1 MSILPNIKEKLA
13 LLPNKPGVYI
23 MKNVHNEII
32 YVGKA
37 LVLKNRVRSYFQT
50 GSSVTLKVKVMVSQI
65 TDLEYIVT
73 ANEVEALILESNL
86 IKKYRPHYNILLKDD
101 KSYPYIKLTVQEKYP
116 RVFITRKL
124 IKDGAKYF
132 GPYTSAGAVHQTL
145 KLLKKIFPLRSCQ
158 KMDSKRP
165 CLEYHIKRCL
175 APCAGKVSQED
186 YLQMVQGVSLF
197 LEGRSDLLLKQLK
210 VLMQQASADMR
221 YEEAASLRDQI
232 TSIETIRQQQ
242 IAVTIAGDVDVIGL
256 ALDDKGVCVQVFFVR
271 AGKVVG
277 RDHFLLTANQEDDK
291 EAILTAFVQQ
301 YYDKVAFVPKEIL
314 LPIALPEAETNVL
327 NEWLS
332 GLKGQKVQLVS
343 PQRGMK
349 KDLLDLANENADIL
363 LKEENELR
371 LQKESNELK
380 ALDILQQ
387 ALGIPNYIERMDCFD
402 ISHIQGSETV
412 ASMVVFRDGK
422 ESKKDYRRYKLKTV
436 EGKPDDFK
444 SMQEVVLRRYSK
456 YEDLPDLIIIDGG
469 KGQLSSALEV
479 IRGLGLEM
487 PVIGL
492 AKRLEEIFQEG
503 ISESLLLSKDSPAI
517 HLLQRIRD
525 EAHRFAITYHRK
537 LRSKRNM
544 VSILDNI
551 PGIGESRRKALWQA
565 FGSIQAIKNATI
577 EELSNVDGMNKAVAE
592 SIHRYFQLSEEGFK

>member
-1 MSILPNIKEKLA
+1 MDILPNIKEKLA
-13 LLPNKPGVYI
+13 LLPNNPGVYI
-23 MKNVHNEII
+23 MKNAQGEII

-37 LVLKNRVRSYFQT
+37 IVLKNRVRSYFQA
-50 GSSVTLKVKVMVSQI
+50 GSNATPKVRVMVAQI
-65 TDLEYIVT
+65 VDLEYIVT

-86 IKKYRPHYNILLKDD
+86 IKKHRPRYNIMLKDD
-101 KSYPYIKLTVQEKYP
+101 KSYPYIKLTLQEEFP

-145 KLLKKIFPLRSCQ
+145 KLLKKIFPLRSCR

-175 APCAGKVSQED
+175 APCSGNISKED
-186 YLQMVQGVSLF
+186 YDQMVQGVNLF

-210 VLMQQASADMR
+210 VLMQEASKNMH
-221 YEEAASLRDQI
+221 YEEAAGLRDQI
-232 TSIETIRQQQ
+232 NSIEILRQQQ
-242 IAVTIAGDVDVIGL
+242 TAVTIAGDVDVVGMAI
-256 ALDDKGVCVQVFFVR
+256 DEQGVCAQVFFVR

-277 RDHFLLTANQEDDK
+277 RDHFLLTANLEDNQTD
-291 EAILTAFVQQ
+291 ILTAFIQQ
-301 YYDKVAFVPKEIL
+301 YYNKVAFIPKEII
-314 LPIALPEAETNVL
+314 LPIDLPASEITVL
-327 NEWLS
+327 SDWLS
-332 GLKGQKVQLVS
+332 SLKKQRVQLLS
-343 PQRGMK
+343 PKRGLK
-349 KDLLDLANENADIL
+349 KDLLDLANENAAIL

-371 LQKESNELK
+371 QQKENAELK
-380 ALDILQQ
+380 AVNMLQD
-387 ALGIPNYIERMDCFD
+387 ALGLEGFLHRIDCFD
-402 ISHIQGSETV
+402 ISHIQGAETV
-412 ASMVVFRDGK
+412 ASMVVFKDGK
-422 ESKKDYRRYKLKTV
+422 ESKKDYRRFKLKTV

-456 YEDLPDLIIIDGG
+456 YEDLPDLIVIDGG

-492 AKRLEEIFQEG
+492 AKKMEEIFQEG

-544 VSILDNI
+544 VSVLDNI
-551 PGIGESRRKALWQA
+551 PGIGENRRKALWQK
-565 FGSIQAIKNATI
+565 FNSIQAIKEADV
-577 EELSNVDGMNKAVAE
+577 EELSEVPGINKSVAE
-592 SIHRYFQLSEEGFK
+592 AIHRYFRLSEEGFK